1 MKRSLQVLLLIMG
14 SLISGTTAFAED
26 TRLLGQW
33 VSNQTVQGF
42 QVQSFLQLS
51 PNGQCVYEEHQ
62 NGQLIGS
69 IQGSYRFTTSLCN
82 VDGTPRIECSGQS
95 EMGAPRKIGF
105 TITSVGPSSLN
116 ATNDVCHPL
125 TFQRGA
131 PAALPKDNGGSR
143 DSGPAAPATCGLA
156 CAGDAFCA
164 AILARMDDLKAC
176 ATDPRGVVLFDRA
189 RDIRG
194 AYCDLGRRDSPNASA
209 TLQRFE
215 QIRPPQDGMEQQIDA
230 FAARIAPQ
238 YCGR

>member
-1 MKRSLQVLLLIMG
+1 MKRALQVLLLLMS
-14 SLISGTTAFAED
+14 SLISGTTALAED

-42 QVQSFLQLS
+42 QAQIFLQLS
-51 PNGQCVYEEHQ
+51 PNWQCVYEDHQ

-82 VDGTPRIECSGQS
+82 VDAPQIECSGQS
-95 EMGAPRKIGF
+95 EMGTPRKIGF
-105 TITSVGPSSLN
+105 TITSVEPSSLN
-116 ATNDVCHPL
+116 ATDDACHAL
-125 TFQRGA
+125 TFQRGT
-131 PAALPKDNGGSR
+131 PAALPKDNEGSR
-143 DSGPAAPATCGLA
+143 GPVAPATCGLA

-164 AILARMDDLKAC
+164 AILARMDNLKAC

-215 QIRPPQDGMEQQIDA
+215 QIRPPQNGIEQQIDA
-230 FAARIAPQ
+230 FAAQIAPQ

>member
-1 MKRSLQVLLLIMG
+1 MKRSLQVLLLLMS
-14 SLISGTTAFAED
+14 SLISGTIALAED

-51 PNGQCVYEEHQ
+51 PNWQCVYEDHQ

-69 IQGSYRFTTSLCN
+69 IQGSYRFATSLCN
-82 VDGTPRIECSGQS
+82 VDGPRIECSGQS
-95 EMGAPRKIGF
+95 EMGTPRKIGF

-116 ATNDVCHPL
+116 ATNDACQPL
-125 TFQRGA
+125 TFQRGT
-131 PAALPKDNGGSR
+131 PAALSKDNEGSR
-143 DSGPAAPATCGLA
+143 DSGPGAPATCALA

-176 ATDPRGVVLFDRA
+176 ATDPRGVVLFGRA

-215 QIRPPQDGMEQQIDA
+215 QIRPPQNGIEQQIDA
-230 FAARIAPQ
+230 FAAQIAPQ
-238 YCGR
+238 YCRR